1 MRFRSRYS
9 IKTILTAG
17 LIVILLQVITQLLF
31 NVSGNSYDHKATDV
45 IYSFAY
51 KNGATPA
58 ASNRVVFLTINDQ
71 TYDWLKSNQLDRK
84 FLAKAIDDLSSYSP
98 EAVMFDILF
107 ARPSSPVADSI
118 FAESLRSAGN
128 ICLPA
133 GLSVSFENKG
143 GMDKEGVYYNRL
155 VNEFLIHPRESGE
168 GQPFIA
174 GRGLYQADI
183 FAGVTSTSGH
193 ITAVSESDGVYR
205 FYPMLIKVDSGY
217 LPTSTLAMF
226 LKMYDITPDSIYVK
240 WGESITIPALKE
252 SKLEKDVVI
261 PIDKHGQTFI
271 PYPSKWQDDK
281 RKMEIKN
288 FTGRAENPELTDE
301 LTAFFEGNVVFVGD
315 VSTGISDTGP
325 TTLDIAAPLV
335 VIHAA
340 IMNAL
345 MTDSFF
351 RSFGIFTFLL
361 VITGVT
367 VLMTVMSTLKNGIFL
382 HFFFIAALLLSL
394 PFAYLMIAE
403 RILFP
408 VVTFQAFTVLGY
420 LSLLL
425 TIQYTSAKEQSFIK
439 SAFSRYL
446 SPSVVDRLIENR
458 ESLALGGEERE
469 LTVLFS
475 DIAGFTTISETIK
488 PQELVKLLNEYFTEM
503 TSIVTTNGGII
514 DKYIGDAIMAEFGAP
529 LAFDGHALA
538 AVNSALQMQ
547 RRCDDLNRIWKEKGH
562 PEIRMRVGINTG
574 GVILGNMGSQQVF
587 DYTVV
592 GDTVNLASRL
602 EGAGKVYGC
611 NIMISE
617 TVYDQIKTAGIK
629 TRALDFIKVKG
640 KNKAVKVFEV
650 ISDEVYEK
658 ESVYFLKFE
667 EALGNYFAQQF
678 ESAAAL
684 FRECLDLKPG
694 DAASKE
700 FLKRIKYF
708 TENEV
713 PSDWDGS
720 FQMKEK

>member
-9 IKTILTAG
+9 IKTILVAG
-17 LIVILLQVITQLLF
+17 VIVLFLQAITQLVF
-31 NVSGNSYDHKATDV
+31 SVSGNNYDHKATDF
-45 IYSFAY
+45 IYSIAY
-51 KNGATPA
+51 NNGTTPA
-58 ASNRVVFLTINDQ
+58 PSNRVVFLNINDK

-98 EAVMFDILF
+98 DAVMFDILF
-107 ARPSSPVADSI
+107 ARPSSPKADSI
-118 FAESLRSAGN
+118 FATSLKNAGN

-133 GLSVSFENKG
+133 GLSVSFDNKG
-143 GMDKEGVYYNRL
+143 GMDKEGVYYERL
-155 VNEFLIHPRESGE
+155 VNEFLIHPKESGE
-168 GQPFIA
+168 GEPFIA
-174 GRGLYQADI
+174 GRGLYQTDI
-183 FAGVTSTSGH
+183 LAEAAATSGH

-217 LPTSTLAMF
+217 FPTSTLAMF
-226 LKMYDITPDSIYVK
+226 LKMNDVEPDSIFVR

-261 PIDKHGQTFI
+261 PIDEHGQTFI
-271 PYPSKWQDDK
+271 PYPLKWQDDK
-281 RKMEIKN
+281 RKMEIRN
-288 FTGRAENPELTDE
+288 FTERAEDPELTDE
-301 LTAFFEGNVVFVGD
+301 LTTFYEGNVVFVGD

-340 IMNAL
+340 MMNAL
-345 MTDSFF
+345 LTESFF
-351 RSFGIFTFLL
+351 TTFGKWSFLMVILL
-361 VITGVT
+361 IT
-367 VLMTVMSTLKNGIFL
+367 TVMTLISTFKNGLFL
-382 HFFFIAALLLSL
+382 HVFFVAIIVFSFPL
-394 PFAYLMIAE
+394 AYLLIVE

-408 VVTFQAFTVLGY
+408 LVTLQGYTIIGY
-420 LSLLL
+420 LILLL
-425 TIQYTSAKEQSFIK
+425 TIQYTSSKEQSFIK

-446 SPSVVDRLIENR
+446 SPSVVERLIENR
-458 ESLALGGEERE
+458 EGLALGGEERE

-488 PQELVKLLNEYFTEM
+488 PQDLVKLLNEYFTEM
-503 TSIVTTNGGII
+503 TSIVTSNGGII

-529 LAFDGHALA
+529 LAFEGHALA
-538 AVNSALQMQ
+538 AVTSALQMQ
-547 RRCDDLNRIWKEKGH
+547 KKCDELNIVWHEKGH
-562 PEIRMRVGINTG
+562 PEIRMRIGINSG

-611 NIMISE
+611 NILISE
-617 TVYDQIKTAGIK
+617 SVFNQINGSGIK
-629 TRALDFIKVKG
+629 TRPLDYIKVKG

-650 ISDEVYEK
+650 IAEEAYNKEK
-658 ESVYFLKFE
+658 EYFVKFE
-667 EALGNYFAQQF
+667 EALNLYFSKDF
-678 ESAAAL
+678 TAASNS
-684 FRECLDLKPG
+684 FVECLALREKDV
-694 DAASKE
+694 ASNE

-708 TENEV
+708 ENNEV
-713 PSDWDGS
+713 PTDWDGS